1 LFAAFSGLP
10 DLDLVGL
17 PDLDLAG
24 LPDPDFAG
32 LPDPDLAGLPEPDLD
47 PLLFDPDL
55 ERDLLESESVLFS
68 WLPRCFSSLLR
79 PISSDKL

>member
-1 LFAAFSGLP
+1 MFAAFSGLP

-55 ERDLLESESVLFS
+55 ERDLNEITL
-68 WLPRCFSSLLR
+68 
-79 PISSDKL
+79 INM